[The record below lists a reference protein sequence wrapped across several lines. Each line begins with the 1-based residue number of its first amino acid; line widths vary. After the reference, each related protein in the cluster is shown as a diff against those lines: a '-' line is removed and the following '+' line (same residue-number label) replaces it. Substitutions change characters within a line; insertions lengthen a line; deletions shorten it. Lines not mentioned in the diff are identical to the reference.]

1 MTAPWW
7 TLALAHVA
15 LATANAI
22 LGIGSVVSKIGLSGC
37 NPVVFAFLRE
47 MLAAPLLFG
56 MSCTLEASS
65 MVDLGG
71 PQPSRVTLR
80 DVLQFFLAGLMLF
93 GTNLGYIVGVKL
105 LGATPA
111 AIWQSS
117 LPIFTM
123 LISVLVGY
131 EKLSVLKVV
140 GVLSAV
146 AGCAFLTLFDPASGG
161 SSGAKPAQVT
171 GNLIFLVQVLACA
184 AFFVA
189 EKPLLRRFS
198 PLATLA
204 YSYAIASTFMII
216 AALVINSD
224 VELLNIVCPDCHGV
238 GWAVPHEAWLAIGY
252 WVVMGSVTGYFL
264 LTWGN
269 LYVDASMVGVY
280 FTVQPLAA
288 VVAAVVVISAT
299 PPPHYHLQGPGVQDV
314 GALAIFLG
322 VAVLIYDAKR
332 AASIS
337 ATLPAACGHMTE
349 PIISGT
355 FGDGARRPIAASTS
369 HDSVLLAV
377 RLASAVHEERI
388 RSGLSEEALPQYEP
402 LAAGGGCEARPDAEA
417 PEVTPAT
424 VSGRTSRLW

>member
-1 MTAPWW
+1 
-7 TLALAHVA
+7 
-15 LATANAI
+15 
-22 LGIGSVVSKIGLSGC
+22 
-37 NPVVFAFLRE
+37 
-47 MLAAPLLFG
+47 
-56 MSCTLEASS
+56 
-65 MVDLGG
+65 
-71 PQPSRVTLR
+71 
-80 DVLQFFLAGLMLF
+80 
-93 GTNLGYIVGVKL
+93 
-105 LGATPA
+105 
-111 AIWQSS
+111 
-117 LPIFTM
+117 M

-288 VVAAVVVISAT
+288 VVAAIIVIAAT
-299 PPPHYHLQGPGVQDV
+299 PPPHYHLQGPGC
-314 GALAIFLG
+314 GCRCSPSFLASPSSSTT
-322 VAVLIYDAKR
+322 R
-332 AASIS
+332 RTASIS

-355 FGDGARRPIAASTS
+355 FGKRAAADRGIDVARQRAA
-369 HDSVLLAV
+369 
-377 RLASAVHEERI
+377 
-388 RSGLSEEALPQYEP
+388 
-402 LAAGGGCEARPDAEA
+402 AEA
-417 PEVTPAT
+417 GVGCARGAYTIGPERRGAAT
-424 VSGRTSRLW
+424 V